1 MEFVVAEVEGG
12 IDRFEWFKVDID
24 SSLFTLRG
32 NDFST
37 IYNEPIRRNL
47 IVEFETLLGRSD
59 R

>member
-1 MEFVVAEVEGG
+1 MEFVVAKVERG
-12 IDRFEWFKVDID
+12 IDRLEWFKVDID

-37 IYNEPIRRNL
+37 IYNKSVRRNL
-47 IVEFETLLGRSD
+47 VVEFETLLGGSD